1 MKVVLAKNLISCVEG
16 APALQ
21 HNIGIVIDENGR
33 ISQTVS
39 FDGLKELLAVPG
51 VEVLDP
57 GDAYVMPGL
66 IDAHLHLCFDS
77 TDNPIT
83 ALDTESPD
91 VTLLRMAAA
100 AQTELRS
107 GVTTVRD
114 CGAKGN
120 SVLRL
125 RDQIRAGVLE
135 GPDIIA
141 CGAPITVTGGHCHFL
156 GLEADSLDEVEK
168 AVRQLCKDDVDFIK
182 VMVSGGNMTPGSNS
196 LINQYS
202 YDALSIITREAHAR
216 GKKVAG
222 HIHTTVGI
230 ENAVKA
236 GFDTIE
242 HCSFKDSTGRQD
254 VDFSMELVEQIRDRG
269 ITVCPALGK
278 AYILPPEEGAPL
290 PDKVAMW
297 AAFQHSRFYTTEQ
310 MFNAGVSIAAG
321 TDAGCK
327 RTYFNEFPLTLEILH
342 SKVHMPVYDVLL
354 SATIRAAR
362 ALGIEAQA
370 GSIEAGKN
378 ADLIFV
384 PHDPTQDL
392 QSLRT
397 LQGVIKRGKTVFF
410 HA

>member
-1 MKVVLAKNLISCVEG
+1 
-16 APALQ
+16 
-21 HNIGIVIDENGR
+21 
-33 ISQTVS
+33 
-39 FDGLKELLAVPG
+39 
-51 VEVLDP
+51 
-57 GDAYVMPGL
+57 MPGL

-83 ALDTESPD
+83 SLDSESPD

-120 SVLRL
+120 SVLHL

-135 GPDIIA
+135 GPDIVA

-156 GLEADSLDEVEK
+156 GLEVDSLDEVEK
-168 AVRQLCKDDVDFIK
+168 AVRQLCKDGVDFIK

-196 LINQYS
+196 LINQYG

-236 GFDTIE
+236 SFDTIE

-254 VDFSMELVEQIRDRG
+254 VDFSMELVEQIRDHG

-278 AYILPPEEGAPL
+278 SYVLPPEEGAPL

-297 AAFQHSRFYTTEQ
+297 AAFQNSRFSTTEQ
-310 MFNAGVSIAAG
+310 MFNAGVTIAAG

-342 SKVHMPVYDVLL
+342 SKVHMPIYDVLL

-384 PHDPTQDL
+384 PQDPTQNL
-392 QSLRT
+392 QALRT
-397 LQGVIKRGKTVFF
+397 LRGVIKRGKTVFF

>member
-1 MKVVLAKNLISCVEG
+1 MKVVLAKHLISCAEG

-21 HNIGIVIDENGR
+21 HDIGIVIQDGR
-33 ISQTVS
+33 ITQMAPIDS
-39 FDGLKELLAVPG
+39 LKELLAAPG
-51 VEVLDP
+51 TEVIDP
-57 GDAYVMPGL
+57 GESYVMPGL

-83 ALDTESPD
+83 ALDSESAD

-120 SVLRL
+120 SIFHL

-141 CGAPITVTGGHCHFL
+141 CGAPITVTGGHSHFL
-156 GLEADSLDEVEK
+156 GLEVDSLDEVEK
-168 AVRQLCKDDVDFIK
+168 AVRQLCKDGADFIK

-196 LINQYS
+196 LINQYG
-202 YDALSIITREAHAR
+202 YEALSIITREAHAR
-216 GKKVAG
+216 GKRVAG

-230 ENAVKA
+230 QNAVRA

-254 VDFSMELVEQIRDRG
+254 VDFSMDLVKEIRDHG
-269 ITVCPALGK
+269 ISVCPAFGK
-278 AYILPPEEGAPL
+278 GYILPPEEGAPL

-297 AAFQHSRFYTTEQ
+297 AAFQNSRFFTTEQ
-310 MFNAGVSIAAG
+310 MFDAGINVAAG

-327 RTYFNEFPLTLEILH
+327 RTFFHEFPLTLEILH
-342 SKVHMPVYDVLL
+342 SKVHMPIYDVLL
-354 SATIRAAR
+354 SATIRAAK
-362 ALGIEAQA
+362 ALDIETMT
-370 GSIEAGKN
+370 GSLEVGKN

-384 PHDPTQDL
+384 SDDPTKDL
-392 QSLRT
+392 QALRK
-397 LQGVIKRGKTVFF
+397 LRGVIKGGNVVFL